1 MGMSFR
7 EARGRGDLA
16 SSKIGLRKALLTTC
30 VLSQT
35 PPAPAAEPLPVET
48 GISGTPFRLV
58 WLGTDRE
65 AVDSRG
71 VGAFRLFRLVL
82 GWSVASSLR
91 GFGAKQLQ
99 TRLKWEDL

>member
-30 VLSQT
+30 VLSPS
-35 PPAPAAEPLPVET
+35 PPAPAAKPLPVET
-48 GISGTPFRLV
+48 GISATPFRLV

-65 AVDSRG
+65 AV
-71 VGAFRLFRLVL
+71 VVL
-82 GWSVASSLR
+82 GPFDSFDLCWAGLLLAL
-91 GFGAKQLQ
+91 FGALGLSSC
-99 TRLKWEDL
+99 RRA